1 MSVVYTVGHSN
12 HSEQVFVQLL
22 QDNGITAIADVRSS
36 PYSRFNPQFN
46 REALISTLRAVGI
59 AYVFLG
65 AELGARSE
73 DGACYEHGKVQYDR
87 LAKTDLFKRG
97 LDRVVEGS
105 RSYRVALMCAEKD
118 PLDCHRTILVARHL
132 VDRGVQVQHIL
143 AGGAVETHDDAMRRL
158 LQVLSLP
165 EQDMFRSREDIIAD
179 AYSMRG
185 QAIAYDRNASGS
197 PPANGV
203 EGDEA

>member
-1 MSVVYTVGHSN
+1 MTAVYTVGHSN
-12 HSEQVFVQLL
+12 HSEQAFVRLL

-46 REALISTLRAVGI
+46 REALIRTLRAVGI

-73 DGACYEHGKVQYDR
+73 DGSCYDDGKVQYDR
-87 LAKTDLFKRG
+87 LAKTDVFKRG
-97 LDRVVEGS
+97 LERVVEGS
-105 RSYRVALMCAEKD
+105 GTYCVALMCAEKD

-132 VDRGVQVQHIL
+132 VERGLEVKHVL
-143 AGGAVETHDDAMRRL
+143 AGGAVETHDDAVRRL

-165 EQDMFRSREDIIAD
+165 EQDMFRSREDIITD
-179 AYSMRG
+179 AYAIRG
-185 QAIAYDRNASGS
+185 QAIAYDRNTSGGLL
-197 PPANGV
+197 ANGV
-203 EGDEA
+203 EGDET